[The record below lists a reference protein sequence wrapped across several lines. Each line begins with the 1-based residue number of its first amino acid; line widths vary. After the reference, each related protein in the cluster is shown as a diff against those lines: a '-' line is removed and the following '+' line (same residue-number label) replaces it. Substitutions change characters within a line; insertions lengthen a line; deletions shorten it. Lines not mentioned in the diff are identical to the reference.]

1 MRKPALLVRAGLVL
15 VCAVLAVPMG
25 QPIALLWLSGLVA
38 VALLGSRLT
47 NLILRTAVFGLEA
60 LMWGFAVVS
69 TGGAMS
75 PLLPYLIAPLFATGF
90 TVSVPAAFV
99 VSGAAL
105 VGLVAASASM
115 DYPITTEFSVAAG
128 QFLVVGTLVGL
139 IAAWLRSLRMRS
151 RPEAPYAEAH
161 RLLAQLHAVALRLPG
176 SLDPVTIAS
185 ALLDEI
191 APTAEAA
198 GFGESAILIDVGGE
212 RLITLAHRGAERLT
226 WDTSVRRHGP
236 LGAAW
241 ARQRLRVEHRRMAS
255 ATGAKGPGVSVVA
268 PLSAGNRALGVL
280 VLETREARE
289 CPPELRREVAA
300 IAGTGALQL
309 ATALLFDDVRGVATT
324 EERRRLSR
332 EIHDGVAQELASLGY
347 AVDGLLMTAREL
359 GDEHYADGMQA
370 LREHITKLLAELR
383 ISIFD
388 LRSEVDPYG
397 GLGAA
402 LSEYVRTIGT
412 RSDLTVHVS
421 LDEAPNRLP
430 ALAEAELLRIA
441 QQAIANA
448 RRHAQAE
455 NLWVT
460 CRVAPPHAQIVVEDD
475 GRGLIPAQGDG
486 FGLTIIR
493 ERAQRL
499 GAQLVIEAREPR
511 GTRVDVRIGSVA
523 APEPEA
529 APDPPHDDWG
539 SHVDHSALG

>member
-1 MRKPALLVRAGLVL
+1 
-15 VCAVLAVPMG
+15 MG
-25 QPIALLWLSGLVA
+25 EPTALLWLATLVA
-38 VALLGSRLT
+38 VALVGSRLT
-47 NLILRTAVFGLEA
+47 NLILRTAAFGLEA
-60 LMWGFAVVS
+60 LIWGFGVVS
-69 TGGAMS
+69 TGGPMS

-90 TVSVPAAFV
+90 TVSVPGAFAV
-99 VSGAAL
+99 AGAAV
-105 VGLVAASASM
+105 VGITAASTIM
-115 DYPITTEFSVAAG
+115 DNPLTTEFNVAVG
-128 QFLVVGTLVGL
+128 QFLIVATLVGL
-139 IAAWLRSLRMRS
+139 IAAWLRSLRMRTK
-151 RPEAPYAEAH
+151 PEAPYLEAH

-176 SLDPVTIAS
+176 SLDLVTIGD
-185 ALLDEI
+185 ALLDQI
-191 APTAEAA
+191 APGGEAA
-198 GFGESAILIDVGGE
+198 GFAESAVLVDVGGE
-212 RLITLAHRGAERLT
+212 RLLPLAHRGAERLT
-226 WDTSVRRHGP
+226 WDTSVRQHGP
-236 LGAAW
+236 LGEAW
-241 ARQRLRVEHRRMAS
+241 ARRKLRVEHRRMH
-255 ATGAKGPGVSVVA
+255 GAAGVKGPGTSVVA
-268 PLSAGNRALGVL
+268 PLTAGNRALGVL
-280 VLETREARE
+280 VLESREARD
-289 CPPELRREVAA
+289 CPPQLLRRVAA
-300 IAGTGALQL
+300 VAETGALQL
-309 ATALLFDDVRGVATT
+309 ATALLFDDVREVATT

-347 AVDGLLMTAREL
+347 AVDELLMTAREL
-359 GDEHYADGMQA
+359 GDKAYAEGIQA

-430 ALAEAELLRIA
+430 AQAEAELLRIA

-460 CRVAPPHAQIVVEDD
+460 CRVAPPHAQIVIEDD

-499 GAQLVIEAREPR
+499 GAQLVIEAREPC

-523 APEPEA
+523 VPEPEA
-529 APDPPHDDWG
+529 ARAASHDDWG
-539 SHVDHSALG
+539 FHVDHSALG